1 MAAKASQDR
10 YKTVSISAS
19 TAVKATPGVLHRI
32 LVTASSSG
40 ILKVYDS
47 TAASGTVV
55 IANLS
60 VAAKDN
66 FELNIQC
73 GTGIYVELVS
83 GTATWSVMYV

>member
-1 MAAKASQDR
+1 MSAKASQDR
-10 YKTVSISAS
+10 YKATSISAS

-40 ILKVYDS
+40 VLKVYDS

-55 IANLS
+55 LSNLS

-66 FELNIQC
+66 FEINSQH

-83 GTATWSVMYV
+83 GTATWTVFYT